1 MRDPAAV
8 PRQHATPLSTRDV
21 AILDFERDW
30 RSYEGAKDAAIRER
44 FGISPA
50 RYYQLL
56 ARLVDSPAAAAQD
69 PLLIARLRRRRAR
82 RSDRQVGAALGR
94 HQGE

>member
-1 MRDPAAV
+1 MREPAAA
-8 PRQHATPLSTRDV
+8 PRQHAKPLSDRDV

-30 RSYEGAKDAAIRER
+30 RSYEGGKDAAIRER
-44 FGISPA
+44 FGISSA

-56 ARLVDSPAAAAQD
+56 ARLLDSPAAAAQD

-82 RSDRQVGAALGR
+82 RNQRHVGAALGR
-94 HQGE
+94 HQEK